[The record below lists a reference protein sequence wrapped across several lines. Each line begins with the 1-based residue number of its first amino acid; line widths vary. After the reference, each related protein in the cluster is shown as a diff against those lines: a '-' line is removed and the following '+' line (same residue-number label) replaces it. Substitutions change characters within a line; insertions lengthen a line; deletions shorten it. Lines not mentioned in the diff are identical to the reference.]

1 MKTYQKQL
9 RHLIRQLVLE
19 VRHPPLQAA
28 GIVVLRMF
36 NDTPKVL
43 ILKTDEEFMDL
54 PKGRIEDGEDCLQ
67 TALRETEEESGLSDI
82 RFPWGMQSIR
92 CSRCKMYVG
101 VTEGDPVI
109 QKNPE
114 TGAYE
119 HTDYEWVDPAMAAS
133 VLKPYL
139 RPAID
144 WAMQQISS

>member
-1 MKTYQKQL
+1 MWPKQF

-19 VRHPPLQAA
+19 VRQPPLQAA

-92 CSRCKMYVG
+92 CSQCRMYVG
-101 VTEGDPVI
+101 MTEDEPMV

-114 TGAYE
+114 TDAYE
-119 HTDYEWVDPAMAAS
+119 HTGYEWMDPEMAVP

-144 WAMQQISS
+144 WAIQQING